1 VVPAVVMLRVL
12 FDVMRVPSLHNL
24 WPFELIIALLLGC
37 AVAAGGAL
45 CGSLMARVLHPGP
58 RDGR

>member
-1 VVPAVVMLRVL
+1 MLRVL